1 MKFRLTPGQTHDVK
15 QAESMIEGLEAEH
28 ILADKGYDSDALV
41 ATIEKSGEQAV
52 IPPVPIARLR
62 ASTTARST
70 ANATRSNA
78 CSGA

>member
-1 MKFRLTPGQTHDVK
+1 MKFRLTPGQTHDVT
-15 QAESMIEGLEAEH
+15 QAESMLEGIKAEH
-28 ILADKGYDSDALV
+28 ILMDKVYDSAPLV
-41 ATIEKSGEQAV
+41 ALIEKSGAQAV

-78 CSGA
+78 CSGD